1 MARYE
6 VKPVVIVPSD
16 ADKSG
21 ITYMVFP
28 GVKIKAEGKM

>member
-6 VKPVVIVPSD
+6 VKPVALVTSD

-21 ITYMVFP
+21 LTCMVFP
-28 GVKIKAEGKM
+28 GVKIRAEGKM